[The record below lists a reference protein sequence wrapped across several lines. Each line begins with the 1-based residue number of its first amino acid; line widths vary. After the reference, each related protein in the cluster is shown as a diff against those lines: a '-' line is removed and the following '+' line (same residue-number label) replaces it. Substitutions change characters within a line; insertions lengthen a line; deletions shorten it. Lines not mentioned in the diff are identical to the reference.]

1 MLQCELGE
9 FMSIRI
15 LVADDSP
22 FWREELRALLEQD
35 SCWDVFEAENGSDAL
50 RKSSWIKPDVVILDL
65 FMPELDGLSTA
76 RALTRQIPAP
86 AMVILTVDKS
96 PFLEAA
102 ARECGVLAVF
112 SKVDYAG
119 VRNFLKQTL
128 PVEHPTPRCSAAA

>member
-9 FMSIRI
+9 TMPIRI
-15 LVADDSP
+15 LVVDDSP

-35 SCWDVFEAENGSDAL
+35 SRWDVFEADNGSEAL
-50 RKSSWIKPDVVILDL
+50 RKASWIKPDVVILDL
-65 FMPELDGLSTA
+65 FMPELDGLSAA

-96 PFLEAA
+96 PFLEVA
-102 ARECGVLAVF
+102 ARECGVRAVF

-119 VRNFLKQTL
+119 VRNFLKETL
-128 PVEHPTPRCSAAA
+128 PTEHPAPGCPAAA

>member
-119 VRNFLKQTL
+119 VRKFLKQTL
-128 PVEHPTPRCSAAA
+128 PIEHPTPPCSAAA